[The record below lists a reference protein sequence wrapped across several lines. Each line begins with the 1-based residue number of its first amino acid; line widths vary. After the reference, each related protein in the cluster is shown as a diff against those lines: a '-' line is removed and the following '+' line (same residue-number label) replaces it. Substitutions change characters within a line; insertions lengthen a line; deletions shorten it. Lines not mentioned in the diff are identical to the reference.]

1 LGQNKT
7 AVTPIRI
14 KEHHSD
20 FTFTFDGGRLKAEG
34 EVYLQGKQSFSFDLD
49 QISGSP
55 ITIERRY
62 PTFRSGAWTAI
73 FSIIGIALLSRFD
86 IGDFGIVAICFLG
99 ALTLI
104 GIIVMIVSI
113 RPIKII
119 TVTNQGGQAL
129 FTIIRTHKNAN
140 EVDEL
145 LSILSADKG
154 EATQTKGEPNKS

>member
-1 LGQNKT
+1 M
-7 AVTPIRI
+7 TPIRI

-62 PTFRSGAWTAI
+62 PTFRSGAWTSV
-73 FSIIGIALLSRFD
+73 FSTIGIALLSRFD

-104 GIIVMIVSI
+104 GIVVMIVFV
-113 RPIKII
+113 RPIKIV
-119 TVTNQGGQAL
+119 TVTNRGGQAL

-145 LSILSADKG
+145 LSLLSAEMKS
-154 EATQTKGEPNKS
+154 APQT